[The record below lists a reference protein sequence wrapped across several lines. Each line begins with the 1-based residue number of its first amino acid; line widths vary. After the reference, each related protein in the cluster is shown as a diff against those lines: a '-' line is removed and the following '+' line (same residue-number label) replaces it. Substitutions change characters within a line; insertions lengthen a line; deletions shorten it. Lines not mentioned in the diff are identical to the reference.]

1 MGTVR
6 SRHVRHE
13 GLCCRV
19 HVSGPRAPQDEA
31 READPLCVVVRRGGE
46 LSRRHG
52 AGGVLRGTT
61 TSGRKA
67 ASLGADRHDCGD
79 CSQGTSHFWVRV
91 RGKAAHSSLALTGE
105 SCNAIDYATK
115 LITKLR
121 EIAEEY
127 RRNGTRHDFQ
137 VPFSTL
143 STNLIS
149 GGNASNTVPAECE
162 FLFEFRALPNETVS
176 KMMQQVRSYVE
187 TQLLPAM
194 KVEFEDAEIV
204 ITPRDETPSF
214 EAVRSAL
221 HQAGMPIINNYKVWK
236 SGCTEAGHYS
246 RIAGAPTVIC
256 GPHGGAIHCA
266 NEYVTPAQL
275 DKCREFVLR
284 VAESLK
290 ASPAHL

>member
-1 MGTVR
+1 MT
-6 SRHVRHE
+6 SR
-13 GLCCRV
+13 
-19 HVSGPRAPQDEA
+19 
-31 READPLCVVVRRGGE
+31 
-46 LSRRHG
+46 
-52 AGGVLRGTT
+52 
-61 TSGRKA
+61 
-67 ASLGADRHDCGD
+67 
-79 CSQGTSHFWVRV
+79 
-91 RGKAAHSSLALTGE
+91 
-105 SCNAIDYATK
+105 
-115 LITKLR
+115 
-121 EIAEEY
+121 
-127 RRNGTRHDFQ
+127 

-214 EAVRSAL
+214 EAVRRRPSPSWYAPL
-221 HQAGMPIINNYKVWK
+221 TMITRSWK
-236 SGCTEAGHYS
+236 LAGCTEAGHYS
-246 RIAGAPTVIC
+246 GIAGAPTVIC
-256 GPHGGAIHCA
+256 GPNGGAIHCA

>member
-1 MGTVR
+1 MAARSMDHTQWLAKLVAFDTTSRNSNLELIHYCKDYLEGLGVKCTLLHNAERNKAKPVGDAAGRRRRDEGRHHSLRPHGRGPGGRAEVGQRSVYADGAGWETVR

-31 READPLCVVVRRGGE
+31 READPLCVVVRRGGGCIGGKE
-46 LSRRHG
+46 LAEFVR
-52 AGGVLRGTT
+52 
-61 TSGRKA
+61 
-67 ASLGADRHDCGD
+67 DHDVRAEGCIIGEPTGMTVVIAHK
-79 CSQGTSHFWVRV
+79 GTSLLVRV
-91 RGKAAHSSLALTGE
+91 RGKAAHSSFALTGE

-176 KMMQQVRSYVE
+176 K
-187 TQLLPAM
+187 
-194 KVEFEDAEIV
+194 
-204 ITPRDETPSF
+204 
-214 EAVRSAL
+214 
-221 HQAGMPIINNYKVWK
+221 
-236 SGCTEAGHYS
+236 
-246 RIAGAPTVIC
+246 
-256 GPHGGAIHCA
+256 
-266 NEYVTPAQL
+266 
-275 DKCREFVLR
+275 
-284 VAESLK
+284 
-290 ASPAHL
+290 

>member
-1 MGTVR
+1 M
-6 SRHVRHE
+6 
-13 GLCCRV
+13 
-19 HVSGPRAPQDEA
+19 
-31 READPLCVVVRRGGE
+31 
-46 LSRRHG
+46 
-52 AGGVLRGTT
+52 RGTT
-61 TSGRKA
+61 TSGAEGCIIGEPTGMTVVIAHK
-67 ASLGADRHDCGD
+67 
-79 CSQGTSHFWVRV
+79 GTSHFLGACAGQGGAFVV
-91 RGKAAHSSLALTGE
+91 CADGE

-194 KVEFEDAEIV
+194 KAEFEDAEIV
-204 ITPRDETPSF
+204 ITPRMKHRRLR
-214 EAVRSAL
+214 AVRRRPSPSWHAPL
-221 HQAGMPIINNYKVWK
+221 SIITSLENTWL
-236 SGCTEAGHYS
+236 
-246 RIAGAPTVIC
+246 
-256 GPHGGAIHCA
+256 HGGGPLQWDCRRT
-266 NEYVTPAQL
+266 NRDMRTPWRGHTL
-275 DKCREFVLR
+275 CE
-284 VAESLK
+284 
-290 ASPAHL
+290 

>member
-1 MGTVR
+1 MGKLYGRV
-6 SRHVRHE
+6 HVRHE

-19 HVSGPRAPQDEA
+19 HVSDPRAPQMRRAKPIHFAWSYDE
-31 READPLCVVVRRGGE
+31 EVK

-52 AGGVLRGTT
+52 AGGVCAGPRRQG
-61 TSGRKA
+61 GRLHHWEPTGMTVVIAHK
-67 ASLGADRHDCGD
+67 
-79 CSQGTSHFWVRV
+79 GTSHFWVRV
-91 RGKAAHSSLALTGE
+91 RGKAAHSSFALTGE

-194 KVEFEDAEIV
+194 KAEFEDAEIV
-204 ITPRDETPSF
+204 ITPRMKHRRLRAE
-214 EAVRSAL
+214 EA
-221 HQAGMPIINNYKVWK
+221 PITKLACAINNDYKVWK
-236 SGCTEAGHYS
+236 KNYCTEAGHYS
-246 RIAGAPTVIC
+246 GIAGAPTVIC
-256 GPHGGAIHCA
+256 GPNGGAIHCA
-266 NEYVTPAQL
+266 NEYVTPRSSTSA
-275 DKCREFVLR
+275 V
-284 VAESLK
+284 SLF
-290 ASPAHL
+290 